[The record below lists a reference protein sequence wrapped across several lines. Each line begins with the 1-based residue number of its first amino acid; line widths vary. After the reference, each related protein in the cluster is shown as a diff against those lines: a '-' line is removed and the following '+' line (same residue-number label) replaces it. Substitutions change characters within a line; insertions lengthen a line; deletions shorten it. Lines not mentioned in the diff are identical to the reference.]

1 VQKELGHYR
10 ELNLFTHA
18 VVAVDG
24 SKFKAVNAHDR
35 NFTRGKLEK
44 QMQEIDHCIERYLTA
59 LETADRQPAEI
70 AEARTERIQ
79 QKMATLKKSMERLQQ
94 IREQLE

>member
-1 VQKELGHYR
+1 
-10 ELNLFTHA
+10 
-18 VVAVDG
+18 
-24 SKFKAVNAHDR
+24 
-35 NFTRGKLEK
+35 
-44 QMQEIDHCIERYLTA
+44 MQEIDHCIERYLTA